1 MTTDQPTTPP
11 SPPPPEA
18 GEEQVRQPVEGT
30 DEPIRTLLWTAAT
43 YRPLEE
49 VAALV
54 SLLKRTKEVSSPGDE
69 ALRAAAVA
77 RPLEEVRQLVA
88 MLGEPPHHLDEADT
102 TLRAAAVGRPIEEVA
117 QLVDILC
124 TEDGGGWPRSAGTS
138 EDTARDAAPAPAGDS
153 PADTGKA
160 ADNKPTT
167 IRRTGDKRVFLRKP
181 GDRKADGRKAED
193 GEAAG
198 RKGDGSRD
206 GERKR
211 PAVATARIRSAAPGD
226 GDAVTPGLR
235 SALRWPAAFVLLV
248 CGLVHLPSDLP
259 GLRAG
264 DSTGLLAVGVTA
276 LCLGVGAWLTL
287 RDTVRMWA
295 AAAATGVG
303 IVALHATAGVGD
315 TDLLASSL
323 GGPYAWASAA
333 AVVCAAL
340 AAGLAAS
347 ALLRWLRA
355 VDPTAHSG

>member
-1 MTTDQPTTPP
+1 M
-11 SPPPPEA
+11 
-18 GEEQVRQPVEGT
+18 
-30 DEPIRTLLWTAAT
+30 
-43 YRPLEE
+43 EE

-124 TEDGGGWPRSAGTS
+124 TEDGGGRPRSAATAG
-138 EDTARDAAPAPAGDS
+138 DIARDAAPAPAGDS
-153 PADTGKA
+153 PAGAAKA
-160 ADNKPTT
+160 ADGRTT
-167 IRRTGDKRVFLRKP
+167 TLRAGDKRVFLRKP
-181 GDRKADGRKAED
+181 GDRKAEGGESSGRKDDARRAE
-193 GEAAG
+193 
-198 RKGDGSRD
+198 
-206 GERKR
+206 ERKR
-211 PAVATARIRSAAPGD
+211 PAAAAARVHAGTPGD
-226 GDAVTPGLR
+226 ADAIAPGLR
-235 SALRWPAAFVLLV
+235 SVLRWPAAFVLLV

-259 GLRAG
+259 GLRSA

-287 RDTVRMWA
+287 RDTVRIWA

-315 TDLLASSL
+315 TDLLTSSL
-323 GGPYAWASAA
+323 GGPYAWASAV

-355 VDPTAHSG
+355 LDPTADSC

>member
-1 MTTDQPTTPP
+1 MTTDEPTTPP
-11 SPPPPEA
+11 APPPPEA

-54 SLLKRTKEVSSPGDE
+54 GLLKRTKEVSSPGDE

-88 MLGEPPHHLDEADT
+88 MLGGPPHHLDEADT

-124 TEDGGGWPRSAGTS
+124 TEDGGGWPRSAGAT
-138 EDTARDAAPAPAGDS
+138 EDTTRDAAPAEAGDS
-153 PADTGKA
+153 PADAGKA
-160 ADNKPTT
+160 ADGRTT
-167 IRRTGDKRVFLRKP
+167 TTRRAGDKRVFLRKP
-181 GDRKADGRKAED
+181 GDRKA
-193 GEAAG
+193 AG
-198 RKGDGSRD
+198 RKGDGRRD

-211 PAVATARIRSAAPGD
+211 PAVAAARIRFAAPGG

-235 SALRWPAAFVLLV
+235 SVLRWPAAIVLLV
-248 CGLVHLPSDLP
+248 CGLVHLPSDLA

-287 RDTVRMWA
+287 RDTVRIWA

-315 TDLLASSL
+315 TDLLASSV